1 VPETHT
7 SSRPASVDPLELPS
21 LLRPSIEA
29 AIAESEIRGDLPAT
43 PHAELRDAGAFRL
56 LTPRE
61 FGGSETP
68 LTDVLRIYENFGR
81 IDASVELLVWNAN
94 YAFMGALLSESG
106 AAQIWS
112 DGAEPTLA
120 NSGKRSCCRAL
131 DEARL
136 LHPGPSSVTA
146 RRPTSTPGANMKGEQ
161 TNGTLH

>member
-7 SSRPASVDPLELPS
+7 SSRPASVNPLELPS

-81 IDASVELLVWNAN
+81 IDASVELLVWLPL
-94 YAFMGALLSESG
+94 F
-106 AAQIWS
+106 
-112 DGAEPTLA
+112 
-120 NSGKRSCCRAL
+120 
-131 DEARL
+131 
-136 LHPGPSSVTA
+136 
-146 RRPTSTPGANMKGEQ
+146 
-161 TNGTLH
+161 